1 MQIEYL
7 GHAGFVVETEGA
19 VVVADP
25 WVSRHG
31 AFGSSWMQL
40 PQNHHLAPLVRQKLE
55 DPRKPRFV
63 YVSHEHGDHF
73 DRDFLAS
80 IGRRDFTAVVPR
92 FRRPELVERMRATGC
107 RVIACADGEKVP
119 IPGGYL
125 RLYVQDA
132 GLNRDSGLLV
142 KADGQTFLNL
152 NDCKIHDRLGQIA
165 SEEGPIDV
173 FTAQFSGAI
182 WHPTCYEYS
191 PKQYAAISRRKVFG
205 KFEAVARALE
215 SVRPR
220 LFLASAGPACFLDPA
235 LVHLNFE
242 EMNIFP
248 RAQKFFAYLRKRLSG
263 LTSALVEP
271 MPGDMLDVASGKLT
285 VLASERLDEERFE
298 QYVRGYAARMEDLFQ
313 GRRAPPPADLPAV
326 LDRLRE
332 ELRHKLSRLD
342 LRERVG
348 VALYAWLEELPER
361 VLRIE
366 FPSQRI
372 EEVSAVRDEPRY
384 TFKVRA
390 ADALEVLE
398 RKMTWE
404 EFFLS
409 FRFRL
414 SRSPDEYDPVLH
426 GFLALEADDLPSLC
440 ESIRQVEANKERS
453 VIAAGSARY
462 AVHRYCP
469 HQGADLT
476 EGWVE
481 GGHLLVCPRHRWQ
494 FDLEKQ
500 GRCKLNNSSL
510 CAERL
515 PDNVEPLPGTVR
527 KVEDEPQPLVALNT
541 AS

>member
-1 MQIEYL
+1 MEIVYL
-7 GHAGFVVETEGA
+7 GHAGFVVETEEA

-31 AFGSSWMQL
+31 AFASAWMQL
-40 PQNHHLAPLVRQKLE
+40 PQNHHLAPLVRAKLE

-80 IGRRDFTAVVPR
+80 IARRDFTAVVPR
-92 FRRPELVERMRATGC
+92 FRRTEMLESLRATGC
-107 RVIACADGEKVP
+107 NVVACADGDKVP

-125 RLYVQDA
+125 RLFVQDG

-142 KADGQTFLNL
+142 KAAGRTFLDL
-152 NDCKIHDRLGQIA
+152 NDCKIHDRLGKIVA
-165 SEEGPIDV
+165 EEGPIDV

-182 WHPTCYEYS
+182 WHPTCYDYP
-191 PKQYAAISRRKVFG
+191 PKQYAAISRRKMYG

-215 SVRPR
+215 TVRPR
-220 LFLASAGPACFLDPA
+220 LFLASAGPACFLDPS

-242 EMNIFP
+242 ELNIFP
-248 RAQKFFAYLRKRLSG
+248 RAQKFFAFLRKRLAR
-263 LTSALVEP
+263 LPSALVEP
-271 MPGDMLDVASGKLT
+271 MPGDVLEVASGNLD
-285 VLASERLDEERFE
+285 VLASDRLDEDRFE
-298 QYVRGYAARMEDLFQ
+298 QYLRGYAARMADLYQ
-313 GRRAPPPADLPAV
+313 GRAVPEAADLPGI
-326 LDRLRE
+326 LDRLHE
-332 ELRHKLSRLD
+332 ELRRKLSRLD
-342 LRERVG
+342 LRDRVG
-348 VALYAWLEELPER
+348 VALYAWLEELPQRMLR
-361 VLRIE
+361 VE

-372 EEVSAVRDEPRY
+372 EEVSALRDEPRY

-390 ADALEVLE
+390 GDVLDVLD
-398 RKMTWE
+398 RRLTWE

-426 GFLALEADDLPSLC
+426 GFLALEAGDLPSLC
-440 ESIRQVEANKERS
+440 DSIRQVEANRERA
-453 VIAAGSARY
+453 VIGAGGARY
-462 AVHRYCP
+462 SVHRYCP

-481 GGHLLVCPRHRWQ
+481 GEHLLVCPRHRWQ
-494 FDLEKQ
+494 FDLDKQ
-500 GRCKLNNSSL
+500 GRCTLNNSSV
-510 CAERL
+510 CAERV
-515 PDNVEPLPGTVR
+515 PDNVEPLPTPPR
-527 KVEDEPQPLVALNT
+527 KTPDEPQPAVAQNK

>member
-1 MQIEYL
+1 MQIGYL

-31 AFGSSWMQL
+31 AFASAWMQL

-63 YVSHEHGDHF
+63 YLSHEHGDHF
-73 DRDFLAS
+73 DREFLAS

-92 FRRPELVERMRATGC
+92 FRRTEMVERLRATGC
-107 RVIACADGEKVP
+107 AVIACADGEKVP

-125 RLYVQDA
+125 RLFVQDG

-142 KADGQTFLNL
+142 KADGRAFLDL

-165 SEEGPIDV
+165 AQEGPIDV
-173 FTAQFSGAI
+173 FTSQFSGAI
-182 WHPTCYEYS
+182 WHPTCYEYP
-191 PKQYAAISRRKVFG
+191 PKQYAAISRRKMFG

-215 SVRPR
+215 TVRPR

-235 LVHLNFE
+235 LLHLNFE
-242 EMNIFP
+242 ELNIFP
-248 RAQKFFAYLRKRLSG
+248 RAPKFFAYLRKRIARLESS
-263 LTSALVEP
+263 LLEP
-271 MPGDMLDVASGKLT
+271 MPGDVLDVASGKLT
-285 VLASERLDEERFE
+285 VLASERLDEGRFE
-298 QYVRGYAARMEDLFQ
+298 EYVRGYAARVADLFQ
-313 GRRAPPPADLPAV
+313 DRRTPGPADLPGI
-326 LDRLRE
+326 LERLRE
-332 ELRHKLSRLD
+332 EMRRKLSRLD
-342 LRERVG
+342 LRDRVG

-361 VLRIE
+361 MLRIE
-366 FPSQRI
+366 FASQRI
-372 EEVSAVRDEPRY
+372 DEVAALRDEPRY

-390 ADALEVLE
+390 ADVVDVLDG
-398 RKMTWE
+398 RLTWE

-426 GFLALEADDLPSLC
+426 GFLALEADDLPALC
-440 ESIRQVEANKERS
+440 DSIRQVEANQERA
-453 VIAAGSARY
+453 VIKAGEARY
-462 AVHRYCP
+462 SVHRYCP

-481 GGHLLVCPRHRWQ
+481 GHLLVCPRHRWQ
-494 FDLEKQ
+494 FDLEAQ
-500 GRCKLNNSSL
+500 GRCTLNGSSV

-515 PDNVEPLPGTVR
+515 PDNVEPLPNTVR
-527 KVEDEPQPLVALNT
+527 KIEDEPEPKVVALDT

>member
-1 MQIEYL
+1 
-7 GHAGFVVETEGA
+7 VT
-19 VVVADP
+19 
-25 WVSRHG
+25 
-31 AFGSSWMQL
+31 
-40 PQNHHLAPLVRQKLE
+40 
-55 DPRKPRFV
+55 
-63 YVSHEHGDHF
+63 
-73 DRDFLAS
+73 
-80 IGRRDFTAVVPR
+80 
-92 FRRPELVERMRATGC
+92 
-107 RVIACADGEKVP
+107 
-119 IPGGYL
+119 
-125 RLYVQDA
+125 
-132 GLNRDSGLLV
+132 
-142 KADGQTFLNL
+142 
-152 NDCKIHDRLGQIA
+152 
-165 SEEGPIDV
+165 
-173 FTAQFSGAI
+173 
-182 WHPTCYEYS
+182 
-191 PKQYAAISRRKVFG
+191 
-205 KFEAVARALE
+205 
-215 SVRPR
+215 
-220 LFLASAGPACFLDPA
+220 
-235 LVHLNFE
+235 
-242 EMNIFP
+242 
-248 RAQKFFAYLRKRLSG
+248 
-263 LTSALVEP
+263 
-271 MPGDMLDVASGKLT
+271 SGKLM

-440 ESIRQVEANKERS
+440 ESIRQVEANKERA

-476 EGWVE
+476 EGWLE
-481 GGHLLVCPRHRWQ
+481 GRHLLVCPRHRWQ

-500 GRCKLNNSSL
+500 GRCTLNNSSL

>member
-1 MQIEYL
+1 MQIGYL

-31 AFGSSWMQL
+31 AFASAWMQL
-40 PQNHHLAPLVRQKLE
+40 PQNHHLAPLLRAKLE
-55 DPRKPRFV
+55 DPGKPRFV
-63 YVSHEHGDHF
+63 YLSHEHGDHF
-73 DRDFLAS
+73 DREFLAS

-92 FRRPELVERMRATGC
+92 FRRTEMVERLRATGC
-107 RVIACADGEKVP
+107 NVVACADGEKVL

-125 RLYVQDA
+125 RLYVQDG

-142 KADGQTFLNL
+142 KADGRTFLDL

-165 SEEGPIDV
+165 AEEGPIDV

-182 WHPTCYEYS
+182 WHPTCYEYP
-191 PKQYAAISRRKVFG
+191 PKQYAAISRRKMFG

-215 SVRPR
+215 TVRPR

-235 LVHLNFE
+235 LLHLNFQDL
-242 EMNIFP
+242 NIFP
-248 RAQKFFAYLRKRLSG
+248 RAQKFFAYLRKRLLGFDS
-263 LTSALVEP
+263 SLVEP
-271 MPGDMLDVASGKLT
+271 MPGDVLDVASGKLT
-285 VLASERLDEERFE
+285 VLSSERLDEDRFE
-298 QYVRGYAARMEDLFQ
+298 QYVRGYATRMEDLF
-313 GRRAPPPADLPAV
+313 RARASPLPV
-326 LDRLRE
+326 ELPGILDRLRE
-332 ELRHKLSRLD
+332 ELRRKLSCLD
-342 LRERVG
+342 LRDRVG

-361 VLRIE
+361 MLRVE
-366 FPSQRI
+366 FASQRI
-372 EEVSAVRDEPRY
+372 EEVAALRDEPRY

-390 ADALEVLE
+390 ADVLDVLD
-398 RKMTWE
+398 RRLTWE

-426 GFLALEADDLPSLC
+426 GFLALEAGDLPSLC
-440 ESIRQVEANKERS
+440 DSIRQVEANKERA
-453 VIAAGSARY
+453 VISAGEGRY
-462 AVHRYCP
+462 SVHRYCP

-481 GGHLLVCPRHRWQ
+481 GGQLLVCPRHRWQ
-494 FDLEKQ
+494 FDLDKQ
-500 GRCKLNNSSL
+500 GKCTLNNSSI

-515 PDNVEPLPGTVR
+515 PDNVEPLPNLPR
-527 KVEDEPQPLVALNT
+527 KTEDEPQPAVAQNK

>member
-1 MQIEYL
+1 MQIGYL
-7 GHAGFVVETEGA
+7 GHAGFVVETERS

-31 AFGSSWMQL
+31 AFASAWMQL
-40 PQNHHLAPLVRQKLE
+40 PQNHHLAEPLRARLQ

-73 DRDFLAS
+73 DREFLGS
-80 IGRRDFTAVVPR
+80 LRGSDITFVVPR
-92 FRRPELVERMRATGC
+92 FRRLELVDWLRGAGFK
-107 RVIACADGEKVP
+107 VVPCADGDKVP
-119 IPGGYL
+119 LPDGYI
-125 RLYVQDA
+125 RLFVQDA
-132 GLNRDSGLLV
+132 GLNRDSSLFVRAG
-142 KADGQTFLNL
+142 GYTFLDL
-152 NDCKIHDRLGQIA
+152 NDCKIHDRLGKICA
-165 SEEGPIDV
+165 EEGAIDV

-182 WHPTCYEYS
+182 WHPTCYEY
-191 PKQYAAISRRKVFG
+191 PEKQYKAISRRKMFG

-215 SVRPR
+215 TVRPR

-263 LTSALVEP
+263 SCGDLLEP
-271 MPGDMLDVASGKLT
+271 MPGDILEVESGKFT

-298 QYVRGYAARMEDLFQ
+298 HYVRAYAARVSDLFEAR
-313 GRRAPPPADLPAV
+313 GEPAPSELPSV

-332 ELRHKLSRLD
+332 EMRHKLSRLE
-342 LRERVG
+342 LRDRVA
-348 VALYAWLEELPER
+348 VALYVWLEELPER
-361 VLRIE
+361 ILRIE

-372 EEVSAVRDEPRY
+372 EEVQAVRDEPRY

-390 ADALEVLE
+390 ADALSVLD
-398 RKMTWE
+398 RRLTWE

-414 SRSPDEYDPVLH
+414 SRSPDDYDPVLH
-426 GFLALEADDLPSLC
+426 GFLALEADDLGALC
-440 ESIRQVEANKERS
+440 DSIREVEANKERAI
-453 VIAAGSARY
+453 VEAGGARY
-462 AVHRYCP
+462 SVTRYCP
-469 HQGADLT
+469 HQGADLGG
-476 EGWVE
+476 GWIE
-481 GGHLLVCPRHRWQ
+481 DGHLLVCPRHRWH
-494 FDLEKQ
+494 FDLGKQ
-500 GRCKLNNSSL
+500 GRCTMNGSSI

-515 PDNVEPLPGTVR
+515 PDNVEPLPVR
-527 KVEDEPQPLVALNT
+527 KVEDQPQPLVALNT